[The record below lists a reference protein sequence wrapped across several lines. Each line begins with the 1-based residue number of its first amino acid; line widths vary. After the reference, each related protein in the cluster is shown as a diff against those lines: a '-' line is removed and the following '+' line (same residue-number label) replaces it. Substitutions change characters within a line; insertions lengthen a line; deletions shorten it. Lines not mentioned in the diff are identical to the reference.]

1 MSRNKNQK
9 FPLLS
14 IILLVALLLR
24 IAFILVFLKEKL
36 YWDDEFAYDR
46 LAIQLIEQRA
56 YVNEEGARTAF
67 RAPGYPLFLALN
79 YLIFGRHFWTT
90 RMVQAFIDCLTLI
103 LIFLIA
109 RQMFNQNVAN
119 ISALLY
125 AIYPL
130 FIYTSS
136 TFFPTTLF
144 IFLLAL
150 FLYFI
155 FNIDQKKTFLKL
167 MMVGIVAGIA
177 VLTVPTILIFILL
190 ALIWLFFDLRKI
202 DPRRLCSIG
211 IIMLFMILTLLPW
224 LMRNYRVYQR
234 PFLIATNSGYNFWM
248 GNNPWATPTTGN
260 SIAFPDSLARKLSQ
274 AKSEVEQEKIFYQ
287 DAFQYIKKN
296 PGKFI
301 ALTFKKAM
309 NLWQFYPTPTTGYKM
324 LPTLSKL
331 MSIFSYG
338 PVLLLA
344 IFGLVISWREKKKYV
359 LLFILLFLSFTI
371 SYAFFIT
378 KARFRLPL
386 DPYLI
391 ILAGVT
397 IRHFWENRKI
407 IFCKRNIKEARL
419 I

>member
-1 MSRNKNQK
+1 MSKNKNQK

-14 IILLVALLLR
+14 IILFVALLLR
-24 IAFILVFLKEKL
+24 IVFILVFLKEKL

-67 RAPGYPLFLALN
+67 RAPGYPIFLALN
-79 YLIFGRHFWTT
+79 YLLFGRHFWTI
-90 RMVQAFIDCLTLI
+90 RMVQAFVDCLTLI

-109 RQMFNQNVAN
+109 RQMFNQKVA
-119 ISALLY
+119 IIAGMLY

-136 TFFPTTLF
+136 TFFPTTLSVFFLALF
-144 IFLLAL
+144 IFLLMQIEQNGTTIL
-150 FLYFI
+150 LI
-155 FNIDQKKTFLKL
+155 LL
-167 MMVGIVAGIA
+167 GMVAGLS
-177 VLTVPTILIFILL
+177 VLTVPTFLPSVLL
-190 ALIWLFFDLRKI
+190 AMFWLFFHLNQASRPTARPI
-202 DPRRLCSIG
+202 S
-211 IIMLFMILTLLPW
+211 IIMLLMIVMLLPW
-224 LMRNYRVYQR
+224 IIRNYLVFNQ

-296 PGKFI
+296 SGKFI
-301 ALTFKKAM
+301 ALTFKKAL
-309 NLWQFYPTPTTGYKM
+309 NLWQFYPTPATGYKM

-344 IFGLVISWREKKKYV
+344 IFGLIISWREKKKYV

-407 IFCKRNIKEARL
+407 IFSS
-419 I
+419 